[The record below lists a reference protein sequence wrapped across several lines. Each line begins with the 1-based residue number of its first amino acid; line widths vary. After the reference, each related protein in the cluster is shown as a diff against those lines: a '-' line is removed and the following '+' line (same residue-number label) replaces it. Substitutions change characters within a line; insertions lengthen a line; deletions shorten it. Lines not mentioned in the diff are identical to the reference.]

1 MFNQFNPSILLAILD
16 STHKERGKFIY
27 QFLGGVIVM
36 EDGKFLWEESKL
48 TPQLR
53 DCFIKGCICMDATP
67 DEYLI

>member
-16 STHKERGKFIY
+16 STHKEHGKFIY

-48 TPQLR
+48 TPP
-53 DCFIKGCICMDATP
+53 T
-67 DEYLI
+67 